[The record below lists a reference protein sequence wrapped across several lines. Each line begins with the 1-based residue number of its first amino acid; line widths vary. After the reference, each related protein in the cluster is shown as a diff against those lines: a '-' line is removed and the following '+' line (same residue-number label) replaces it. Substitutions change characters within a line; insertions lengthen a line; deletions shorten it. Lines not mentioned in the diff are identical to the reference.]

1 MLSNFTLS
9 MPLVLVKSAPVEG
22 QAPTKPIDPDVDL
35 AEAKADLAEA
45 LLNNPNSPE
54 IAELAAKVAQKHAAL
69 HGSPAPA
76 PNDDQAKAA
85 AKVDELVSGEG
96 HPLVVKAA
104 QTLQQMGYFDG
115 LDGLTAL
122 RAVVELA
129 RQPVMQGDDELI
141 KSTVLKMI
149 TVPAYTRTDGVHVPE
164 HRKMVHVN
172 PNRSREDV
180 LAGQGSHSQREA
192 HARLSRMPHW
202 NTLHP
207 DHQYAHILSH
217 ATAIQNRRSA
227 SAALSGWRSRA
238 REGRDPTP
246 AQWAAFDQLPE
257 HAQMAEIDAVLERQP
272 DLTHLSRG
280 GRYSVTL
287 SAPAPTVESVA
298 NEHVNAPP
306 AEPLPQPE
314 TDAVRAAMTA
324 VPVPPGV
331 AHWSNSPT
339 NEGCRRRIRQLQD
352 MAAAGDLD
360 GVTNFSTSRTR
371 ANYALV
377 DDYRS
382 ALLAAAHDARQPAQ
396 QPPQAATGAIP
407 APPAITGANPN
418 NTALLAAQRKVQAL
432 YAAAQSADPVPAIL
446 AIPTSRGN
454 GYMNRADDYKTALL
468 RHFGYDHAGQATRE
482 QEHAP
487 PEPVAEP
494 APAAEAPSRLQTVEP
509 NPAVPPDRDPTVAA
523 IRTDRPNAELG
534 FVPRPNIALVGWR
547 VERGGAR
554 HMNSNLQIPWPDAR
568 YADLANRYL
577 SQPAEAQRTARQFMV
592 ENHNHLAPMNPFFI
606 ESVQRVLAERGQSN
620 REREAREAQER
631 EQRQRAAMAATRET
645 SRRFLDALQE
655 LPSTLKPRAEVG
667 ANISVYDGDFAKAG
681 ENLGNLSAEA
691 MKELAAR
698 MVADYGQGVRFKVS
712 VSSFSDSVSVYF
724 QGSDRTEII
733 RRFKRDENGKLYVYH
748 SLFTAGSRGQG
759 AGKALFRCSLGVY
772 KALGISKVEVFA
784 NIDVG
789 GYAWAKYGFKIA
801 SHEWERVAGRARRKL
816 EILGLQPG
824 AVKRLNEILNDRK
837 PEAIFMLSDFKV
849 GERAVGKELL
859 LGSKWHGTLDL
870 DNKSQ
875 YRRCIGY
882 ISQGR
887 G

>member
-1 MLSNFTLS
+1 MLSPFPETPIVFL
-9 MPLVLVKSAPVEG
+9 KAQPV
-22 QAPTKPIDPDVDL
+22 DPDVDL

-45 LLNNPNSPE
+45 LLSDPNSPE
-54 IAELAAKVAQKHAAL
+54 IASLAAKVAQLQAAVS
-69 HGSPAPA
+69 GVPAPA

-115 LDGLTAL
+115 LDGLSSL
-122 RAVVELA
+122 RAVVDFAKQSL
-129 RQPVMQGDDELI
+129 GDDELM
-141 KSTVLKMI
+141 KATVLREI
-149 TVPAYTRTDGVHVPE
+149 TVPAYTRTDGAYVPE

-238 REGRDPTP
+238 REGRNPTP
-246 AQWAAFDQLPE
+246 SQWEAFNQLPLFE
-257 HAQMAEIDAVLERQP
+257 QTEAIARVRDVQP
-272 DLTHLSRG
+272 DLSFLQLPG
-280 GRYSVTL
+280 GGAPAVPVP
-287 SAPAPTVESVA
+287 APAPPPPPPTPVAQVA
-298 NEHVNAPP
+298 NELVNAPP

-314 TDAVRAAMTA
+314 REAIRAAMTA
-324 VPVPPGV
+324 VPIPDGV

-339 NEGCRRRIRQLQD
+339 NEGCRRRIRQLQE

-371 ANYALV
+371 ANYAVV
-377 DDYRS
+377 DDYRT
-382 ALLAAAHDARQPAQ
+382 ALLAAAHEARQPVH

-407 APPAITGANPN
+407 APPVITGANPN

-432 YAAAQSADPVPAIL
+432 YAAAQSADPVPAII

-468 RHFGYDHAGQATRE
+468 QHFGYDHAGQVTRE
-482 QEHAP
+482 LAYTP

-494 APAAEAPSRLQTVEP
+494 TPPPAAPSRRARAVRS
-509 NPAVPPDRDPTVAA
+509 NPAVPPERDPTVAA
-523 IRTDRPNAELG
+523 NPQGLTEEQLG
-534 FVPRPNIALVGWR
+534 FVPRPNVPLDWR
-547 VERGGAR
+547 VTREGVIIDYGTVIR
-554 HMNSNLQIPWPDAR
+554 WPDAR
-568 YADLANRYL
+568 FRNLAIRYL
-577 SQPAEAQRTARQFMV
+577 AQSATLQNSARTYLTRNASSLAPVNAYFEAERARLRQAATAAQTERAEAQRRVGMEAARQATTRFV
-592 ENHNHLAPMNPFFI
+592 NAL
-606 ESVQRVLAERGQSN
+606 
-620 REREAREAQER
+620 
-631 EQRQRAAMAATRET
+631 EQQPD
-645 SRRFLDALQE
+645 L
-655 LPSTLKPRAEVG
+655 LKPQSVVG
-667 ANISVYDGDFAKAG
+667 GNIFGYEGDFEEAG
-681 ENLGNLSAEA
+681 RWIGNLSAEE
-691 MKELAAR
+691 MKDIVGR
-698 MVADYGQGVRFKVS
+698 MVADYGQGVRFKVK
-712 VSSFSDSVSVYF
+712 VSVASFIGSVYVSF

-733 RRFKRDENGKLYVYH
+733 RRFKRDARGKLYVDH
-748 SLFTAGSRGQG
+748 TLFTAGSRGQG

-789 GYAWAKYGFKIA
+789 GYAWAKYGFRIT
-801 SHEWERVAGRARRKL
+801 SHEWEQVARLARGKI
-816 EILGLQPG
+816 ESLGLQPS
-824 AVKRLNEILNDRK
+824 AEQRLNEILNDRN

-849 GERAVGKELL
+849 GERSVGKELL
-859 LGSKWHGTLDL
+859 LGSKWYGTLDL
-870 DNKSQ
+870 ENESQ